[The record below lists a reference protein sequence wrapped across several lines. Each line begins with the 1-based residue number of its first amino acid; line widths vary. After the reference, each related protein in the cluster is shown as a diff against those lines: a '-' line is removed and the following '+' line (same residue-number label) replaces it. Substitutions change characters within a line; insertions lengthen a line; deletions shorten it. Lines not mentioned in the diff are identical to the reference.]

1 MTNSFFMIRLSCD
14 TMKLIKINLN
24 EEQKKIT
31 DDITIIPIA
40 DVHIGDTLSNLKL
53 LKQTL
58 ERIKNEPNTYTI
70 INGDLCNMAL
80 KNSKSD
86 VYKDSLS
93 PMTQVL
99 RATDILED
107 IKDKI
112 LVISTGNHEDRTQKE
127 TDIDVMRL
135 IARELKIE
143 DRYANGWWYLYLT
156 LGQDIKKRAIT
167 YGITGL
173 HGYGG
178 GRKSG
183 AKINRL
189 EDMSQVVLADLYI
202 MSHTHKPISTKN
214 CIYIPYYQ
222 SKALMKQEMYYLM
235 TNSFLESDGGYAEKM
250 GFPPSNTS
258 ITEAKLYSKKRKINI
273 TI

>member
-1 MTNSFFMIRLSCD
+1 M
-14 TMKLIKINLN
+14 
-24 EEQKKIT
+24 
-31 DDITIIPIA
+31 DDITIVPIA
-40 DVHIGDTLSNLKL
+40 DVHLGDELCNLKL
-53 LKQTL
+53 LKEVL
-58 ERIKNEPNTYTI
+58 ERIKSEPNTYTI

-86 VYKDSLS
+86 VYSDSLS
-93 PMTQVL
+93 PMQQVIKTVDL
-99 RATDILED
+99 LEP

-112 LVISTGNHEDRTQKE
+112 LIIGTGNHEDRTQKE
-127 TDIDVMRL
+127 TNIDVTRL
-135 IARELKIE
+135 IARELGIE
-143 DRYANGWWYLYLT
+143 ERYANGWWYLYLT
-156 LGQDIKKRAIT
+156 FGEDNKKRPVT
-167 YGITGL
+167 YGITGI

-183 AKINRL
+183 GKINRL

-222 SKALMKQEMYYLM
+222 SKSLMKQEMYYLM

-258 ITEAKLYSKKRKINI
+258 TTEAKLYSKKRKIKV

>member
-1 MTNSFFMIRLSCD
+1 
-14 TMKLIKINLN
+14 MKIIKINLN
-24 EEQKKIT
+24 DECGEIIDKL
-31 DDITIIPIA
+31 TIIPIA
-40 DVHIGDTLSNLKL
+40 DVHIGDKLSNLKL
-53 LKQTL
+53 LKEVL
-58 ERIKNEPNTYTI
+58 ERIKKEKHTYTI

-86 VYKDSLS
+86 VYSDSLS
-93 PMTQVL
+93 PMEQVL
-99 RATDILED
+99 KATELLEG

-112 LVISTGNHEDRTQKE
+112 LVLGTGNHEDRIAKE
-127 TDIDVMRL
+127 TNIDVTRL
-135 IARELKIE
+135 IAKQLGIE
-143 DRYANGWWYLYLT
+143 DRYADAWWYLYLT
-156 LGQDIKKRAIT
+156 FGKDKKGRPIT

-183 AKINRL
+183 GKINRL
-189 EDMSQVVLADLYI
+189 EDMSQVVIADLYI

-222 SKALMKQEMYYLM
+222 SKTLTKEEMYYLM

-258 ITEAKLYSKKRKINI
+258 LTEAELSGVKKKIKVMI
-273 TI
+273 

>member
-1 MTNSFFMIRLSCD
+1 
-14 TMKLIKINLN
+14 MKIIKVNLN
-24 EEQKKIT
+24 DECGEIIDKL
-31 DDITIIPIA
+31 TIIPIA
-40 DVHIGDTLSNLKL
+40 DVHIGDKLSNLKL
-53 LKQTL
+53 LKEVL
-58 ERIKNEPNTYTI
+58 ERIKKEKHTYTI

-86 VYKDSLS
+86 VYSDSLS
-93 PMTQVL
+93 PMEQVL
-99 RATDILED
+99 KATELLEG

-112 LVISTGNHEDRTQKE
+112 LVLGSGNHEDRIAKE
-127 TDIDVMRL
+127 TNIDVTRL
-135 IARELKIE
+135 IAKQLGIE
-143 DRYANGWWYLYLT
+143 DRYADAWWYLYLT
-156 LGQDIKKRAIT
+156 FGKDKKGRPIT

-183 AKINRL
+183 GKINRL
-189 EDMSQVVLADLYI
+189 EDMSQVVIADLYI

-222 SKALMKQEMYYLM
+222 SKTLTKEEMYYLM

-258 ITEAKLYSKKRKINI
+258 LTEAELSGAKKKIKVMI
-273 TI
+273 

>member
-1 MTNSFFMIRLSCD
+1 
-14 TMKLIKINLN
+14 MKVIKINLN
-24 EEQKKIT
+24 QEQNKIL
-31 DDITIIPIA
+31 DGITIIPIA
-40 DVHIGDTLSNLKL
+40 DVHIGDKLSNLKL
-53 LKQTL
+53 LKEAL
-58 ERIKNEPNTYTI
+58 SRIKEEPNTYTI

-86 VYKDSLS
+86 VYSDDLS
-93 PMTQVL
+93 PMEQVL
-99 RATDILED
+99 KATELLEG

-112 LVISTGNHEDRTQKE
+112 LVISTGNHEDRTMKE
-127 TDIDVMRL
+127 TNIDVTRL
-135 IARELKIE
+135 IAKQLGIE
-143 DRYANGWWYLYLT
+143 DRYANAWWYLYLT
-156 LGQDIKKRAIT
+156 LGKDIKGRPIT
-167 YGITGL
+167 YGITGI

-183 AKINRL
+183 GKINRL
-189 EDMSQVVLADLYI
+189 EDMSQVVIADLYL

-222 SKALMKQEMYYLM
+222 SKALSKQEMYYLM

-258 ITEAKLYSKKRKINI
+258 ITEAKLSGTKRKIKLI
-273 TI
+273 I

>member
-1 MTNSFFMIRLSCD
+1 
-14 TMKLIKINLN
+14 MKIIKVNLN
-24 EEQKKIT
+24 EERKEII
-31 DDITIIPIA
+31 DNVIIIPIA
-40 DVHIGDTLSNLKL
+40 DVHIGDRLSNLKL
-53 LKQTL
+53 FKEALQ
-58 ERIKNEPNTYTI
+58 RIKNESNTYTI

-86 VYKDSLS
+86 VYSDSLS
-93 PMTQVL
+93 PMEQ
-99 RATDILED
+99 ILEITD
-107 IKDKI
+107 YLRPIKDKI
-112 LVISTGNHEDRTQKE
+112 LVIGTGNHEDRTQKE
-127 TDIDVMRL
+127 TNIDVTR
-135 IARELKIE
+135 IVARELDIE

-156 LGQDIKKRAIT
+156 FGKDIKGRAIT

-189 EDMSQVVLADLYI
+189 EDMSNVVIADLYI

-222 SKALMKQEMYYLM
+222 SKALTKQEMYYLM

-258 ITEAKLYSKKRKINI
+258 MTEAELSGIKRKIKVI
-273 TI
+273 I

>member
-1 MTNSFFMIRLSCD
+1 MEI
-14 TMKLIKINLN
+14 IKVNLN
-24 EEQKKIT
+24 NETGEIV
-31 DDITIIPIA
+31 DNVTIIPIA
-40 DVHIGDTLSNLKL
+40 DVHIGDKLSNLKL
-53 LKQTL
+53 LKEALQ
-58 ERIKNEPNTYTI
+58 RIKEEPNTYTI

-86 VYKDSLS
+86 VYGDTLS
-93 PMTQVL
+93 PMDQVL
-99 RATDILED
+99 KATELLYE

-112 LVISTGNHEDRTQKE
+112 LVITTGNHEDRTTKE
-127 TDIDVMRL
+127 TNIDVTRL
-135 IARELKIE
+135 ISKQLGIE
-143 DRYANGWWYLYLT
+143 DRYSNAWWYLYLT
-156 LGQDIKKRAIT
+156 FGQDKKKRPIT

-183 AKINRL
+183 GKINRL
-189 EDMSQVVLADLYI
+189 EDMSNVVIADLYL
-202 MSHTHKPISTKN
+202 MSHTHKPISTKS

-222 SKALMKQEMYYLM
+222 SKTLTREEMHYLM

-258 ITEAKLYSKKRKINI
+258 LTEAHLSGSKKKIKVLI
-273 TI
+273 

>member
-1 MTNSFFMIRLSCD
+1 
-14 TMKLIKINLN
+14 MKIVKVNLN
-24 EEQKKIT
+24 KENNKIM

-40 DVHIGDTLSNLKL
+40 DVHLGDELCNLKL
-53 LKQTL
+53 LKSVLQ
-58 ERIKNEPNTYTI
+58 RIKEEPNTYTI

-86 VYKDSLS
+86 VYSDSLS
-93 PMTQVL
+93 PMQQVIKTTEL
-99 RATDILED
+99 LEP

-112 LVISTGNHEDRTQKE
+112 LVIATGNHEDRTQKE
-127 TDIDVMRL
+127 TNIDVTRL
-135 IARELKIE
+135 IARELSLE

-156 LGQDIKKRAIT
+156 FGEDNKKRPVT
-167 YGITGL
+167 YGITGT

-183 AKINRL
+183 GKINRL
-189 EDMSQVVLADLYI
+189 EDMSQVVLADLFL

-214 CIYIPYYQ
+214 CIYVPYYQ
-222 SKALMKQEMYYLM
+222 SKTLTKQEMYYLM

-258 ITEAKLYSKKRKINI
+258 ITEAKLYSKKRKVKV